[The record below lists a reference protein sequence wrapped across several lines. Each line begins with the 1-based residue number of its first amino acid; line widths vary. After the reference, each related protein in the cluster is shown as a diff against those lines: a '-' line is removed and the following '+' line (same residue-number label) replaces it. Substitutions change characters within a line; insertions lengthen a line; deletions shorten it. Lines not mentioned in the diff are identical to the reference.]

1 MCGRTHTKKIPC
13 IFLSSSIH
21 SLTRRLTHMQTPKQI
36 KAYPPTVAVAPQ
48 DDEGLDPSTSLY
60 LQINGWPPNQLQPD
74 WPHQLKARPK
84 ALLQTA
90 CWILY
95 QSNDSPQK
103 PRLCQLVF
111 FFPLSFSLGLC
122 HLSLFFFF
130 FFNVNASNSFCLCSA
145 CVYER
150 KGTCSRNESKMH
162 ERVIFLEEQKVNF
175 NIL

>member
-60 LQINGWPPNQLQPD
+60 LQINGWPPNQPQPD

-130 FFNVNASNSFCLCSA
+130 FLMSMPRTLSA
-145 CVYER
+145 YVLPVSMNGRGPAPGMKAKCMKE
-150 KGTCSRNESKMH
+150 
-162 ERVIFLEEQKVNF
+162 
-175 NIL
+175 